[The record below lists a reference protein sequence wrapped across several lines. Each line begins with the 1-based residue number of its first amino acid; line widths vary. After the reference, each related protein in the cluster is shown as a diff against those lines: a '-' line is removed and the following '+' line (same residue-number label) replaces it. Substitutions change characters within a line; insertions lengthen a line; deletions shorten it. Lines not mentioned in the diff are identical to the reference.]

1 MNQNIEEGSI
11 KGVICLFCGQ
21 SNSLPAPIEWRRPEQ
36 AADLGSRASI
46 VRCHLCGKEALY
58 LPEEIVDLQAA

>member
-1 MNQNIEEGSI
+1 MDQTIANSSH

-21 SNSLPAPIEWRRPEQ
+21 STSLSVQAELRRSASPSEY
-36 AADLGSRASI
+36 RASI

-58 LPEEIVDLQAA
+58 LPDEIVDLHAE